1 VTWVAFDQSGAL
13 GAVGLGRFDIGER
26 RDRSPWLLGL
36 IVRRDRRGSGI
47 GRLLFARLERWAY
60 SQGYELLWVATGG
73 VAVGFY
79 QRCGW
84 RICEAVDRDFEPV
97 TVLTKQPRA
106 ELM

>member
-1 VTWVAFDQSGAL
+1 
-13 GAVGLGRFDIGER
+13 
-26 RDRSPWLLGL
+26 
-36 IVRRDRRGSGI
+36 
-47 GRLLFARLERWAY
+47 
-60 SQGYELLWVATGG
+60 LWVATGG